1 MVQYYTLEQAAQL
14 LQMTPEK
21 LRDMVRQGKIR
32 AFQDR
37 GTMRFRSQEIDEM
50 ARVQGLGSDP
60 GLPLGEVSKPSSS
73 TRRRA
78 QTIAAP
84 PAAESTDN
92 INLGGPDE
100 HAVPLGESPSGRT
113 KNTTGSSAK
122 RKTPS
127 SGKPSKLNPAAK
139 ASDSDV
145 RLVPDASSMDFEL
158 SADDPPAAKSPVP
171 RPRTSRSAPDPLKS
185 DSDIRIEIPTPGSDS
200 DVKIISPVPGS
211 DSDVKIVGDDSDTD
225 HEAIPLSGQSRS
237 KTPSD
242 SDIRMELSDDRLP
255 VASNPNRPGS
265 EPMVTEEIDLDLEA
279 LSQEAAKSKPPS
291 SKRSKTQPSK
301 PPSRPTHLPITSP
314 FELSD
319 DDIPAPAT
327 PPGSSKSGQAL
338 SDSSSDFEVTLD
350 ESSPVGSDPA
360 APKLSLD
367 DEEVSLG
374 ELSGSSGSSG
384 INLEAPVDS
393 GISLEADGSDEMEF
407 ELSLDDGTSSAE
419 SDVGVGAAELPPGES
434 SEFEL
439 SLDEAGI
446 APGDSDSE
454 FELTL
459 DDSGSSELAVE
470 GTDNESASDSEFELT
485 LDEDGGLGPVDE
497 SSDLIVE
504 EEGENLFEETDFD
517 VPALEDESGS
527 EAVAL
532 EESSSDFDLAVD
544 ESSVELEPSEAS
556 GSQVVT
562 MDEED
567 ADEGAETA
575 ARSARRR
582 EEGEEEGL
590 DLDLEEGEETEP
602 LEDELDEEGMA
613 VARGRAQYVEAAPSE
628 WGVYPALMMLPCVIV
643 LFLVGLMG
651 FELVQGMWGYHKGTR
666 ITGLIVHPLTEMI
679 MGEKLPQ
686 N

>member
-1 MVQYYTLEQAAQL
+1 MVQYYTLEQAAQI

-21 LRDMVRQGKIR
+21 LRDMVRQNKVR

-37 GTMRFRSQEIDEM
+37 GTMRFRAQEIDEM

-73 TRRRA
+73 ARRRA
-78 QTIAAP
+78 QTTAAP
-84 PAAESTDN
+84 PPADDSTDH
-92 INLGGPDE
+92 INLGQDDQV
-100 HAVPLGESPSGRT
+100 VPLGESPSGRA
-113 KNTTGSSAK
+113 KNTTGSSAR
-122 RKTPS
+122 RKTPQ

-145 RLVPDASSMDFEL
+145 RLVPDASGMDFEL
-158 SADDPPAAKSPVP
+158 SIDDPPAAKSPVP
-171 RPRTSRSAPDPLKS
+171 RTRQSRMASEPLKS

-200 DVKIISPVPGS
+200 DVKIISPTPGS
-211 DSDVKIVGDDSDTD
+211 DSDVKIIGVDSDTD

-242 SDIRMELSDDRLP
+242 SDIRMELDDGLP
-255 VASNPNRPGS
+255 LAPSSGRPGS
-265 EPMVTEEIDLDLEA
+265 EPMVTEEIDLDMEA
-279 LSQEAAKSKPPS
+279 LAQEAAKSKPPS
-291 SKRSKTQPSK
+291 SKRSKTQPTK
-301 PPSRPTHLPITSP
+301 PPSRPTLPTTSP

-327 PPGSSKSGQAL
+327 PPGAGRSGRAL

-350 ESSPVGSDPA
+350 ESSPVGSDPS
-360 APKLSLD
+360 APKLTID

-374 ELSGSSGSSG
+374 ELSGSTGSSG

-407 ELSLDDGTSSAE
+407 ELSLDDGSSSAE
-419 SDVGVGAAELPPGES
+419 SESGVGAAELPPGES

-446 APGDSDSE
+446 SPGDSDSE
-454 FELTL
+454 FELSL

-470 GTDNESASDSEFELT
+470 GTDAESGSDSEFELT
-485 LDEDGGLGPVDE
+485 LDEEGGLSPVDE

-504 EEGENLFEETDFD
+504 EEGNLFEETDFD

-544 ESSVELEPSEAS
+544 ESSVELEPSDLS

-562 MDEED
+562 TEDEEV
-567 ADEGAETA
+567 DEGAETA
-575 ARSARRR
+575 ARSARTA
-582 EEGEEEGL
+582 GEEEGL
-590 DLDLEEGEETEP
+590 DLELEEGEEGEP
-602 LEDELDEEGMA
+602 LEEEIDEEGVPVRGPA
-613 VARGRAQYVEAAPSE
+613 VYAESAPAE

-651 FELVQGMWGYHKGTR
+651 FELVQGMWGYQKGTR